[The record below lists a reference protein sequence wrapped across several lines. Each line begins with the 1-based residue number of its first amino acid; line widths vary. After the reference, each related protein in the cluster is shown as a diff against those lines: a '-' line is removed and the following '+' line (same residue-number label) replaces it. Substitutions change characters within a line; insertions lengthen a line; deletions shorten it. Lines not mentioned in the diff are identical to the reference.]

1 MLVGVSSSLNLGGRT
16 VLRQRGLTGNKK
28 GANDSVGGR
37 GRVLLLLGVVVE
49 LVGLVLLAREVGE
62 GVRHPRVRALADVLL
77 KKKNPEIRLSTLIR
91 YSWQISQGRF
101 YGFLTGYVGVLISQ
115 SLII

>member
-1 MLVGVSSSLNLGGRT
+1 MLVGVSSSLNLGGR
-16 VLRQRGLTGNKK
+16 RHRGLTGNKK

-62 GVRHPRVRALADVLL
+62 GVRHPRVRALADIFL
-77 KKKNPEIRLSTLIR
+77 KK
-91 YSWQISQGRF
+91 
-101 YGFLTGYVGVLISQ
+101 
-115 SLII
+115 